1 MQYLALCAGMC
12 GKGYKKCNREGLQGR
27 AFFATLA
34 LIGVTGCKQKQNNHL
49 KSINCVLFLISAWH
63 RRVGP
68 ASGGM
73 RWPKNQ
79 RVFNIRRFY
88 IDPATGKGSYIKTLM
103 LLTSDQGF
111 C

>member
-1 MQYLALCAGMC
+1 MQGLAVCVGWC

-34 LIGVTGCKQKQNNHL
+34 IIGVTGCKQKQNNRL
-49 KSINCVLFLISAWH
+49 KSINYVLFLISAWH
-63 RRVGP
+63 RRVGM
-68 ASGGM
+68 GHV

-88 IDPATGKGSYIKTLM
+88 MTLQRAKGVI
-103 LLTSDQGF
+103 
-111 C
+111 